1 MPMNLSELLSQR
13 ANLSPEREAFVSPQG
28 RWTFREF
35 DQRCSRLARE
45 MAANGVRDGDR
56 IAVLAK
62 NSEFLAN
69 SVFAAARIGA
79 TAVVLNWRLQE
90 AELDYILANS
100 EPSAFL
106 YEADFHSIAQSLVGG
121 GKRFACV
128 VHQGGE
134 GIGARYEEIVATQQD
149 GQCAYVPVD
158 SEAAAVIMYT
168 SGTTGRPKGAM
179 LSHRALIA
187 TAHSNSCTL
196 EWNQT
201 HRFLLIA
208 PMFHIGG
215 LSPLITN
222 VVKGCLTVLLPEF
235 DPKQV
240 WETVAA
246 ERITSL
252 MSVPLM
258 LRALLQV
265 AKSTPVDTSSLVS
278 VTCGASAVPRD
289 LIEACL
295 NMGINVQQVYGITE
309 FCGAVTFWLP
319 EMGVE
324 NSDSQGKPTMHAIVR
339 ITNPETNEEFPVGEA
354 GEIWCRGPMMFSGY
368 WRNAN
373 ATDSAISQGWY
384 RTGDIGFVDTKGFV
398 FVKDRLKDMVISG
411 GENIYPAEL
420 EAVIAQLPGV
430 AEVAV
435 IGRPDERWGE
445 IPVAFVVRRPD
456 ATLEKEAVIAQCRE
470 RLAGYKCVKDV
481 NFVEALP
488 RNAVGKI
495 LKQRLRDV

>member
-13 ANLSPEREAFVSPQG
+13 ANLSPQREAFVSPEG
-28 RWTFREF
+28 RWTFQEF

-45 MAANGVRDGDR
+45 LALNGVKVGDR
-56 IAVLAK
+56 VAILAK

-69 SVFAAARIGA
+69 SVFAAARVGA

-106 YEADFHSIAQSLVGG
+106 YESEFTSVAESLMGG
-121 GKRFACV
+121 GARFDFV
-128 VHQGGE
+128 VHQGSS
-134 GIGARYEEIVATQQD
+134 GIGSHYEQIVSTQED
-149 GQCAYVPVD
+149 ALCEYVHVD

-235 DPKQV
+235 DPKEV
-240 WETVAA
+240 WATIAV
-246 ERITSL
+246 ERVSSL

-265 AKSTPVDTSSLVS
+265 AKSMPVDTSSLVS

-295 NMGINVQQVYGITE
+295 NIGINVQQVYGITE
-309 FCGAVTFWLP
+309 FCGAVTFWTP

-339 ITNPETNEEFPVGEA
+339 VTDSETHEKLPAGEA

-368 WRNAN
+368 WRNVI
-373 ATDSAISQGWY
+373 ATESAIYQGWY
-384 RTGDIGFVDTKGFV
+384 RTGDIGCVDENGFV
-398 FVKDRLKDMVISG
+398 YVKDRLKDMVISG

-420 EAVIAQLPGV
+420 EGVIAQLPGV

-445 IPVAFVVRRPD
+445 VPVAFVVRRPNM
-456 ATLEKEAVIAQCRE
+456 TFEKDAVIAHCRE
-470 RLAGYKCVKDV
+470 RLAGYKCVKEV
-481 NFVEALP
+481 TFVETLP